1 MDIKIKYQKSL
12 ELYVA
17 RISDGSR
24 YGRQVYGKTPDIV
37 KEKLQSYWSMPTKQ
51 NKDLMTVA
59 DFAKGYLLHMEKRTL
74 GKIDGQKRIRIQS
87 YETYVLHYK
96 NLWNFDDEE
105 FAKGIGRRIYIN
117 GKKIID
123 YNVTQV
129 NDTFLKELVNQIEVN
144 FNTHSSKYKHSIF
157 ASFKSGLLWL
167 HKQDRELYPLLDV
180 RGFSIPLVKKEAFV
194 PKRLDAQLVLRTVD
208 QVCKEKYA
216 IYVHLCAN
224 GLRASEANGLKPS
237 DFDPTNKTVHV
248 QRTVDRSRN
257 VIATET
263 GYELSTKTLSSNRKL
278 PLGSE
283 LATRIRKFIMA
294 NPNLEWMFQ
303 SEQKYDGKPIIQ
315 HNLAKFGLHK
325 ALKHLKSKGQNVE
338 WKGAMHGLRHY
349 YGSLLLAEAA
359 KLGRNPTWVQK
370 RLGHSNLQTTLG
382 IYSHDIDEDNQELNN
397 EVERRLNG

>member
-1 MDIKIKYQKSL
+1 MDIEIKFNEKRA
-12 ELYVA
+12 LYYA
-17 RISDGSR
+17 KISDGSR
-24 YGRQVYGKTPDIV
+24 YGRKIYGATPKKV
-37 KEKLQSYWSMPTKQ
+37 KEKLQSYWSMPNKQ
-51 NKDLMTVA
+51 NRDGLTIGKVLSG
-59 DFAKGYLLHMEKRTL
+59 FILHMEKRTL
-74 GKIDGQKRIRIQS
+74 GKVDGQKRIRLQS
-87 YETYVLHYK
+87 YENYKSYDKALAALSVLSKPLGDYK
-96 NLWNFDDEE
+96 
-105 FAKGIGRRIYIN
+105 IQQ
-117 GKKIID
+117 ID
-123 YNVTQV
+123 KS
-129 NDTFLKELVNQIEVN
+129 FLNEILNSLEQKY
-144 FNTHSSKYKHSIF
+144 NTHSAKHKHELFSY
-157 ASFKSGLLWL
+157 FKSAMLWL
-167 HKQDRELYPLLDV
+167 HKQDRELYPLVDLREIVVKLD
-180 RGFSIPLVKKEAFV
+180 KKEAFV

-237 DFDPTNKTVHV
+237 DFDPTNKTFHV

>member
-24 YGRQVYGKTPDIV
+24 YGRQVYGKTPEIV
-37 KEKLQSYWSMPTKQ
+37 KEKLQGFWSMPTKQ
-51 NKDLMTVA
+51 NRDGMTIGEVLSG
-59 DFAKGYLLHMEKRTL
+59 FILHMEKRTL
-74 GKIDGQKRIRIQS
+74 GKVDGQKRIRLQS
-87 YETYVLHYK
+87 YENYKSYDKALVALSVLSKPLGDYK
-96 NLWNFDDEE
+96 
-105 FAKGIGRRIYIN
+105 IQQ
-117 GKKIID
+117 ID
-123 YNVTQV
+123 KS
-129 NDTFLKELVNQIEVN
+129 FLNEILNALEQKY
-144 FNTHSSKYKHSIF
+144 NTHSAKHKHELFSY
-157 ASFKSGLLWL
+157 FKSAMLWL
-167 HKQDRELYPLLDV
+167 HKQDRELYPLVDLREIVVKLD
-180 RGFSIPLVKKEAFV
+180 KKEAFV
-194 PKRLDAQLVLRTVD
+194 PKRLDAQLVLRTID
-208 QVCKEKYA
+208 QVCMEKYA
-216 IYVHLCAN
+216 IFAHLCAN

-248 QRTVDRSRN
+248 QRIVDRSRN
-257 VIATET
+257 VIAIET
-263 GYELSTKTLSSNRKL
+263 GYEMPTKTKSSNRKV

-283 LATRIRKFIMA
+283 LATRIRKFIMS
-294 NPNLEWMFQ
+294 NPHLEWLFQ
-303 SEQKYDGKPIIQ
+303 SDQRYDGRPIKQ
-315 HNLAKFGLHK
+315 QNLTKSGLHK

>member
-24 YGRQVYGKTPDIV
+24 YGRQVYGKTPEIV
-37 KEKLQSYWSMPTKQ
+37 KEKLQGFWTMPTKQ
-51 NKDLMTVA
+51 NRDGMTIGEVLSG
-59 DFAKGYLLHMEKRTL
+59 FILHMEKRTL
-74 GKIDGQKRIRIQS
+74 GKVDGQKRIRLQS
-87 YETYVLHYK
+87 YENYKSYDKALAALLVLSKPLGDYK
-96 NLWNFDDEE
+96 IQQIDKNFLNEILNSLE
-105 FAKGIGRRIYIN
+105 QKYNRHSAKH
-117 GKKIID
+117 KH
-123 YNVTQV
+123 
-129 NDTFLKELVNQIEVN
+129 EL
-144 FNTHSSKYKHSIF
+144 FSY
-157 ASFKSGLLWL
+157 FKSAMLWL
-167 HKQDRELYPLLDV
+167 HKQDRELYPLVDLREIV
-180 RGFSIPLVKKEAFV
+180 VKLTKKEAFV

-208 QVCKEKYA
+208 QVCIEKYA
-216 IYVHLCAN
+216 IYVYLCAN

-237 DFDPTNKTVHV
+237 DFDWTKNTVHV
-248 QRTVDRSRN
+248 QRTVDKSRN
-257 VIATET
+257 VIAIET
-263 GYELSTKTLSSNRKL
+263 GYECGTKTPSSNRKV

-283 LATRIRKFIMA
+283 LANRIRKFIMS
-294 NPNLEWMFQ
+294 NTNLEWMFQ
-303 SEQKYDGKPIIQ
+303 ADRKYDGRPIKQ
-315 HNLAKFGLHK
+315 QNLAKSGLHK

>member
-1 MDIKIKYQKSL
+1 MQYDIRGPNSRNLYYTRLKDGRIKTAATKELLVQKL
-12 ELYVA
+12 DKMWVL
-17 RISDGSR
+17 
-24 YGRQVYGKTPDIV
+24 
-37 KEKLQSYWSMPTKQ
+37 PTKKT
-51 NKDLMTVA
+51 NDTMSVG
-59 DFAKGYLLHMEKRTL
+59 DFFRGYLLHMKKRTL
-74 GKIDGQKRIRIQS
+74 GKIDGEKRIRLQS

-96 NLWNFDDEE
+96 NLWNFDDIE
-105 FAKGIGRRIYIN
+105 FQKGIGRRLSFN
-117 GKKIID
+117 GKNLINYKIDEI
-123 YNVTQV
+123 
-129 NDTFLKELVNQIEVN
+129 NDAFLKELVNQIELN

-180 RGFSIPLVKKEAFV
+180 RGFSISLTKKEAFV
-194 PKRLDAQLVLRTVD
+194 PKRLDAQLVLKTVD
-208 QVCKEKYA
+208 EVCDLKYA
-216 IYVHLCAN
+216 IYVYLCAN

-237 DFDPTNKTVHV
+237 DFDWTNNTVHI
-248 QRTVDRSRN
+248 QRIVDRARR
-257 VIATET
+257 VIAIET
-263 GYELSTKTLSSNRKL
+263 GYEIATKTQSSNRKV

-283 LATRIRKFIMA
+283 LATRIRKFIMS
-294 NPNLEWMFQ
+294 NSNLEWMFQ
-303 SEQKYDGKPIIQ
+303 SEQKYDGRPIKQ
-315 HNLAKFGLHK
+315 QNLARFGLHK
-325 ALKHLKSKGQNVE
+325 ALEHLKEKGQKVE

>member
-1 MDIKIKYQKSL
+1 MDIKINYQKSL
-12 ELYVA
+12 KLYVA

-24 YGRQVYGKTPDIV
+24 YGRLVYGKTPEIV
-37 KEKLQSYWSMPTKQ
+37 KEKLQGFWSMPTKQ
-51 NKDLMTVA
+51 NRDSTTIGEVLSG
-59 DFAKGYLLHMEKRTL
+59 FILHMEKRTL
-74 GKIDGQKRIRIQS
+74 GKVDGQKRIRLQS
-87 YETYVLHYK
+87 YENYKSYDKALAALTVLSKPLGDYK
-96 NLWNFDDEE
+96 
-105 FAKGIGRRIYIN
+105 IQQ
-117 GKKIID
+117 ID
-123 YNVTQV
+123 KS
-129 NDTFLKELVNQIEVN
+129 FLNEILNALEQKY
-144 FNTHSSKYKHSIF
+144 NTHSAKHKHELFSY
-157 ASFKSGLLWL
+157 FKSAMLWL
-167 HKQDRELYPLLDV
+167 HKQNRELYPLVDLREIV
-180 RGFSIPLVKKEAFV
+180 IKLTKKEAFV

-208 QVCKEKYA
+208 QVCIEKYA

-237 DFDPTNKTVHV
+237 DFDWTKNTVHV
-248 QRTVDRSRN
+248 QRTVDKSRN
-257 VIATET
+257 VIAIET
-263 GYELSTKTLSSNRKL
+263 GYECGTKTPSSNRKV

-283 LATRIRKFIMA
+283 LANRIRKFIMS
-294 NPNLEWMFQ
+294 NTNLEWMFQ
-303 SEQKYDGKPIIQ
+303 ADRKYDGRPIKQ
-315 HNLAKFGLHK
+315 QNLAKSGLHK

>member
-12 ELYVA
+12 KIYVA

-24 YGRQVYGKTPDIV
+24 YGRQIYGKTPEIV
-37 KEKLQSYWSMPTKQ
+37 KEKLQGFWLMPTKQ
-51 NKDLMTVA
+51 NRDSITIGEVLSG
-59 DFAKGYLLHMEKRTL
+59 FILHMEKRTL
-74 GKIDGQKRIRIQS
+74 GKVDGQKRIRLQS
-87 YETYVLHYK
+87 YENYKSYDKALVALTVLSKPLGDYK
-96 NLWNFDDEE
+96 IQQIDKNFLNEILNALE
-105 FAKGIGRRIYIN
+105 QKY
-117 GKKIID
+117 
-123 YNVTQV
+123 
-129 NDTFLKELVNQIEVN
+129 
-144 FNTHSSKYKHSIF
+144 NTHSAKHKHELFSY
-157 ASFKSGLLWL
+157 FKSAMLWL
-167 HKQDRELYPLLDV
+167 HKQDRELYPLVDLKEIV
-180 RGFSIPLVKKEAFV
+180 VKLTKKESFV

-216 IYVHLCAN
+216 IYVYLCAN

-237 DFDPTNKTVHV
+237 DFDWTNNTVHI
-248 QRTVDRSRN
+248 QRTVDKSRN
-257 VIATET
+257 VIAIET
-263 GYELSTKTLSSNRKL
+263 GYECGTKTPSSNRKV

-283 LATRIRKFIMA
+283 LANRIRKFIMSH
-294 NPNLEWMFQ
+294 PNLEWMFQ
-303 SEQKYDGKPIIQ
+303 ADRKYDGRPIKQ
-315 HNLAKFGLHK
+315 QNLAKGGLHK
-325 ALKHLKSKGQNVE
+325 ALKHLKEKGQNVE

>member
-1 MDIKIKYQKSL
+1 MDIKINYQKSL
-12 ELYVA
+12 KLYVA

-24 YGRQVYGKTPDIV
+24 YGRLVYGKTPEIV
-37 KEKLQSYWSMPTKQ
+37 KEKLQGFWSMPTKQ
-51 NKDLMTVA
+51 NRDSTTIGEVLSG
-59 DFAKGYLLHMEKRTL
+59 FILHMEKRTL
-74 GKIDGQKRIRIQS
+74 GKVDGQKRIRLQS
-87 YETYVLHYK
+87 YENYKSYDKALTALSVLSKPLGDYK
-96 NLWNFDDEE
+96 IQQIDKSFLNEILNALEQKYNRHS
-105 FAKGIGRRIYIN
+105 AKH
-117 GKKIID
+117 KH
-123 YNVTQV
+123 
-129 NDTFLKELVNQIEVN
+129 EL
-144 FNTHSSKYKHSIF
+144 FSY
-157 ASFKSGLLWL
+157 FKSAMLWL
-167 HKQDRELYPLLDV
+167 HKQDRELYPLVDLREIVVKLD
-180 RGFSIPLVKKEAFV
+180 KKEAFV
-194 PKRLDAQLVLRTVD
+194 PKRLDAQLVLRTID
-208 QVCKEKYA
+208 QVCMEKYA
-216 IYVHLCAN
+216 IFAHLCAN

-248 QRTVDRSRN
+248 QRIVDRSRN
-257 VIATET
+257 VIAIET
-263 GYELSTKTLSSNRKL
+263 GYEMPTKTKSSNRKV

-283 LATRIRKFIMA
+283 LANRIRKFTMS
-294 NPNLEWMFQ
+294 NPHLEWLFQ

-325 ALKHLKSKGQNVE
+325 ALKHLESKGSKVV